1 LILVLFPSGS
11 NFVAAPIRSTV
22 RAAKEKFTL
31 QGLVKRRG
39 TTAELPAFEELGVT
53 DEARNIVDW
62 VHFEK
67 SRSELG
73 PGFIR
78 ILSYFKEDG
87 VKSIAQIEAA
97 MHEQNTAAL
106 VIPAHTLKGE
116 SRQLGA
122 EPLAKMAE
130 LIETTARFCVETHRF
145 PDELVPEV
153 VELRKLFDE
162 TIELF
167 DKATNPLV
175 SRAGPGAFGR
185 KANNQSFGRI

>member
-1 LILVLFPSGS
+1 M
-11 NFVAAPIRSTV
+11 
-22 RAAKEKFTL
+22 
-31 QGLVKRRG
+31 
-39 TTAELPAFEELGVT
+39 T
-53 DEARNIVDW
+53 DEARDIVDW
-62 VHFEK
+62 THFEK

-87 VKSIAQIEAA
+87 VKSIAQIEEA
-97 MHEQNTAAL
+97 MREQNTTAL

-122 EPLAKMAE
+122 EPLAKIAE
-130 LIETTARFCVETHRF
+130 LIETTARFCIESRRF

-153 VELRKLFDE
+153 VELRKLFNQ

-167 DKATNPLV
+167 DKATNPLMT
-175 SRAGPGAFGR
+175 RAAPTGFGR
-185 KANNQSFGRI
+185 KASNQGFGRI